1 MFVSLVGV
9 FFENSR
15 GVQRCCMYAVFEG
28 AYVKKYL
35 KSSLVKIEKAFEIVE
50 AAVYVRKMK
59 EYFFLKKIVVSR
71 KIEKQRLCD

>member
-1 MFVSLVGV
+1 
-9 FFENSR
+9 
-15 GVQRCCMYAVFEG
+15 MYAVFEG